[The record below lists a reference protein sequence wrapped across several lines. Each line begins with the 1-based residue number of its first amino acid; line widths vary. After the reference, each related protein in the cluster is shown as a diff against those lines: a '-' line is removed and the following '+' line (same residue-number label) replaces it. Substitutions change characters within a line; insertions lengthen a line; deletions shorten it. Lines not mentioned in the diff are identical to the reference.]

1 MIPTVSPSG
10 ARVEARAARCRRS
23 ASRWGWIA
31 AGATIASAIGY
42 AVQARLDYVSKPA
55 FVGEIEF
62 YGLFAGFAFV
72 ALLAGAVAARP
83 LPGRP
88 GATRWGSAAAG
99 AAILSAIGY
108 AVQTALDHV
117 GEPAL
122 VGEIEFYGLFVGFAC
137 VALIAGAV
145 AVITG
150 WRRGDLTMRLGF
162 IAVAYVLL
170 AQLIQSLW
178 DG

>member
-1 MIPTVSPSG
+1 M
-10 ARVEARAARCRRS
+10 
-23 ASRWGWIA
+23 IA

-62 YGLFAGFAFV
+62 YGLF